1 MTSTAAEDARVAAS
15 ADDVR
20 RCLTN
25 LMPSTARF
33 WSRPI
38 KDYAAFAY
46 KTAPFAANIPIRAH
60 AMTLLQKRV
69 EAAALRSGY
78 DICQAR
84 AAAAELTDT
93 PVLQTGP
100 HCLLLFEPDAFY
112 THLFSLMGLQ
122 AHERDWHI
130 TYCVSTT
137 SFSESAKK
145 GAGWLRLD
153 GTPLNLFG
161 LPRSRIDRSSIGCLN
176 GPYRFALTDSAG
188 NIAPNA
194 SAVRLLGELPSG
206 SYSSAAEAIKVAN
219 QHLWNGRF
227 SGQAK
232 LLQLDDFDIADLLA
246 DHFEDE
252 QSWLATGF
260 AGNTDVAKAMLGKID
275 RLNGGPWTGWVRR
288 TTDLFWRLERDRII
302 PLRLDGG
309 ILKSGGEQDFQLTF
323 APSHLASALRRR
335 DILPSLLTAF
345 LVMSILPG
353 VRVLGGCRQ
362 IVYLPLMRHLAA
374 VGVRLSGANDLLED
388 MRGDTLPGMWGHRVI
403 APGGSDPYREIEAS
417 GSVSALLAR
426 YAEKTL
432 VETSGELSS
441 FTRDPIWAEMSR
453 RLASGERIHDQDEWR
468 WA

>member
-1 MTSTAAEDARVAAS
+1 MTSTAAEGARAAAS

-25 LMPSTARF
+25 LMPSTTRF

-46 KTAPFAANIPIRAH
+46 KTAPFAANISIRAH

-78 DICQAR
+78 GICQAK
-84 AAAAELTDT
+84 AAAAELKEK

-122 AHERDWHI
+122 ARERDWHI

-176 GPYRFALTDSAG
+176 GPYRFALTDPAG

-194 SAVRLLGELPSG
+194 SAVRLLGQLPSG

-227 SGQAK
+227 SGQTK

-260 AGNTDVAKAMLGKID
+260 AGKTDVAKAILGEID
-275 RLNGGPWTGWVRR
+275 RLNSGPWAGWVRR

-302 PLRLDGG
+302 PLRLEGG
-309 ILKSGGEQDFQLTF
+309 VLRSSREQEFQLTF
-323 APSHLASALRRR
+323 APSDLASALRRR

-362 IVYLPLMRHLAA
+362 TVYLPLLRHIAA
-374 VGVRLSGANDLLED
+374 VGVRLSGANDLLKD

-403 APGGSDPYREIEAS
+403 APEGSDPYRELEAAD
-417 GSVSALLAR
+417 SVSALLAR

-432 VETSGELSS
+432 VETSGELSA
-441 FTRDPIWAEMSR
+441 FTRDPIWAEISR
-453 RLASGERIHDQDEWR
+453 RLTSGERIRDQEEWR